1 MILHLIILIKSIL
14 FIIFDSIYFA
24 IFDKTNNDL
33 DITKIDRIY
42 NMESIV
48 KKYKSEIG
56 VEEDNDRS
64 YIAKKEELINAFGNK
79 KSKTIMKKQNEN
91 KVDENNT
98 FGKHIVS
105 KIIKKQGKI
114 MREKITKRK
123 LEDIELKKEKEKN
136 SI

>member
-1 MILHLIILIKSIL
+1 
-14 FIIFDSIYFA
+14 
-24 IFDKTNNDL
+24 
-33 DITKIDRIY
+33 
-42 NMESIV
+42 MESIV